1 MPACHIIICLEK
13 KKHGFLRHEE
23 EALVF
28 FPEEMK
34 IPGLLSKEADEPC
47 HGVRKNA
54 EANIEKIW
62 RNIEA
67 RAA

>member
-1 MPACHIIICLEK
+1 VRKDASVPHYYLFRK
-13 KKHGFLRHEE
+13 K
-23 EALVF
+23 EAWVFKTRGGGSCFF

-54 EANIEKIW
+54 EANIEK
-62 RNIEA
+62 N
-67 RAA
+67 

>member
-1 MPACHIIICLEK
+1 MCHVIIICLEK
-13 KKHGFLRHEE
+13 KKYGFLRHE

-54 EANIEKIW
+54 EANIEK
-62 RNIEA
+62 N
-67 RAA
+67 